1 MHGFALAL
9 ISSAC
14 LVGCG
19 SLDGIENDS
28 LSQVPPPV
36 ATPAPASAPSPPR
49 PADTRGANDSTPLT
63 NVVDFDTL
71 RLGGVIVGPVGP
83 EVETSVISNA
93 GEAIADIR
101 TRVVCPATLATCNP
115 MRNPAGTVYT
125 YVAEITPGADLANDA
140 GFFMPGVLRA
150 IASAET
156 VRTDYATT
164 GFTGSVGYSFRQLR
178 AAVNGEADVRGTRV
192 VCDFSGRIAW
202 YLPFDSGWGTGEAI
216 TFFWQ
221 STQPPI
227 GPNGQWLV
235 EAIAQAGT
243 PRAVS
248 GRGTTTKPR
257 DVAGQAPTA
266 SDCSPRT

>member
-1 MHGFALAL
+1 MHGTALAL

-14 LVGCG
+14 LAGCG
-19 SLDGIENDS
+19 SLDGGANDS

-36 ATPAPASAPSPPR
+36 ATPGAAPALPTPPR
-49 PADTRGANDSTPLT
+49 RADTRGTDDSTPLT
-63 NVVDFDTL
+63 NIVDFDTL

-101 TRVVCPATLATCNP
+101 TRVVCPETLATCNP

-156 VRTDYATT
+156 ARTDYATT

-192 VCDFSGRIAW
+192 VCDFRGGSHGTFRSVQDGERARRSRSSGNRRSRRAGRT
-202 YLPFDSGWGTGEAI
+202 DSGWWKRSHRPGR
-216 TFFWQ
+216 
-221 STQPPI
+221 
-227 GPNGQWLV
+227 
-235 EAIAQAGT
+235 
-243 PRAVS
+243 RA
-248 GRGTTTKPR
+248 R
-257 DVAGQAPTA
+257 
-266 SDCSPRT
+266 